1 MTNDERIIE
10 FLRTHKE
17 TEQTKVILHHLF
29 FLGEITQ
36 KTATED
42 YGITRLAAAIWK
54 LRHIYGI
61 AILDEIIEVPNRYGK
76 TSKVSRYYLAR

>member
-17 TEQTKVILHHLF
+17 HEQTRIVLRHLF

-36 KTATED
+36 KTATEE
-42 YGITRLAAAIWK
+42 YGITRLSATIWK
-54 LRHIYGI
+54 LRHVYGI

-76 TSKVSRYYLAR
+76 TSKVSRYYLPR

>member
-42 YGITRLAAAIWK
+42 YGITRLAATIWK
-54 LRHIYGI
+54 LRHVYGI
-61 AILDEIIEVPNRYGK
+61 AILDETIEVPNRYGK
-76 TSKVSRYYLAR
+76 TSKVSRYYLP